1 MSCGIKCFLFSIII
15 ILGGCKDG
23 DGIAGEVIVDDD
35 IPGEVD
41 TGLDETEDDSDDLT
55 VLDPSISYLIASES
69 ILRTGLIARE
79 LRDGMDLDDVSVSYE
94 SNFQFLLSNNTPRT
108 LVHPVVQIGDLFYTI
123 EHTVEAFSTITVK
136 SPVSISDT
144 TILIYEETPFF
155 RVKINSFNTNTNDDT
170 TLDATAAQIESFTK
184 EIVGYRVINNY
195 FPYVNQATTYLLK
208 RSGLL
213 PTLSTKENRIPNKS
227 YDCGFDHS
235 TPMLRYSDSDSAT
248 EKLFSL
254 LNHKPN
260 SHYEARYVDGLVYG
274 MATVGNGWLS
284 VVDKVLYKKGQITPN
299 DIYLHEKHHNHGF
312 NHGGGMTYGWP
323 DISEAYIR
331 KADYSFFE
339 DPELLATSLVTKHSA
354 QFLPNGTVQID
365 IRWFHKDKDKE
376 QTLNNFLFIS
386 GNKMVINEIGYVNQ
400 DGSITPVG
408 FDNQYDNRLITIS
421 EDNMHIKTTH
431 FNEINNLEMPIGLYI
446 NASRPLESK
455 YELLMLAGDDDKLHG
470 NLKIDLSYL
479 GVEDEDGKRV
489 VFIEREVQKT
499 EEGKY
504 VDEERLYLPEEAKLY
519 CESKGL
525 VLGMLDAYKSGALL
539 RFQYKYLPYS
549 SMVGISPEK
558 GTPVAILSKSSYKP
572 NASNYTDKGSLIVCA
587 KPD

>member
-1 MSCGIKCFLFSIII
+1 MSGGIKCFLCSIII
-15 ILGGCKDG
+15 LLGGCNDG
-23 DGIAGEVIVDDD
+23 DVIVDDD
-35 IPGEVD
+35 IAGEVD
-41 TGLDETEDDSDDLT
+41 TGVGETENDSDDL
-55 VLDPSISYLIASES
+55 VVPDPSVSYLIPSES
-69 ILRTGLIARE
+69 ILRTELIARE
-79 LRDGMDLDDVSVSYE
+79 LRDGMDLDDVSVSYDN
-94 SNFQFLLSNNTPRT
+94 NFQFLLSNNTPRT
-108 LVHPVVQIGDLFYTI
+108 LVHPVVQMGDVFYTI
-123 EHTVEAFSTITVK
+123 EKTVEAFSTITVR
-136 SPVSISDT
+136 SPVSISDAA
-144 TILIYEETPFF
+144 ILFYEETPFF

-170 TLDATAAQIESFTK
+170 TLDATAVQIESFTK
-184 EIVGYRVINNY
+184 EIVGYRVVNNY
-195 FPYVNQATTYLLK
+195 FSYVNHATTFLLK
-208 RSGLL
+208 RAGLL
-213 PTLSTKENRIPNKS
+213 PALSTKENRISNKS

-312 NHGGGMTYGWP
+312 NHSGGMTYGWP
-323 DISEAYIR
+323 DKSEAYIR

-339 DPELLATSLVTKHSA
+339 NPGLLATPLVTKQNA
-354 QFLPNGTVQID
+354 RLLPDGTVQID

-400 DGSITPVG
+400 DGSTTSVD
-408 FDNQYDNRLITIS
+408 FDNQFDNQLITIS
-421 EDNMHIKTTH
+421 EDKIHIKTTH
-431 FNEINNLEMPIGLYI
+431 FDEINSLEMPIGLYI

-455 YELLMLAGDDDKLHG
+455 YELLMLAGDDDKVHG
-470 NLKIDLSYL
+470 NLKIDLSFL

-489 VFIEREVQKT
+489 VFIEREGQKT

-504 VDEERLYLPEEAKLY
+504 VDEEQLYLPEEAKLY

-525 VLGMLDAYKSGALL
+525 ELGILDAYKSSALMS
-539 RFQYKYLPYS
+539 FQHKYLPYS

-558 GTPVAILSKSSYKP
+558 GTPVAILSTSSYKP

>member
-1 MSCGIKCFLFSIII
+1 MTSGMKCFFYSIII
-15 ILGGCKDG
+15 LLGGCKESD
-23 DGIAGEVIVDDD
+23 VIVNNDTASD
-35 IPGEVD
+35 VD
-41 TGLDETEDDSDDLT
+41 TSVSEKEDDSEDL
-55 VLDPSISYLIASES
+55 VVPEPRVSYLIPSES
-69 ILRTGLIARE
+69 IIRTELILRE
-79 LRDGMDLDDVSVSYE
+79 LRDGMDLDDVTVSYV
-94 SNFQFLLSNNTPRT
+94 NNAQFILSNNTPRT
-108 LVHPVVQIGDLFYTI
+108 LAHPVVQMGGLFYTI
-123 EHTVEAFSTITVK
+123 DQVVEAFSTITVK
-136 SPVSISDT
+136 SPVSINDT
-144 TILIYEETPFF
+144 TMSFYEESPFF
-155 RVKINSFNTNTNDDT
+155 RVTINSFNTNTIDDT
-170 TLDATAAQIESFTK
+170 TLDANEVQIESFIK
-184 EIVGYRVINNY
+184 EIVGYRVVNNY
-195 FPYVNQATTYLLK
+195 FSYVNHATTYLLN
-208 RSGLL
+208 RAGLL
-213 PTLSTKENRIPNKS
+213 PALSTKENEISNKS

-235 TPMLRYSDSDSAT
+235 TPMLHYSDSSSVT

-312 NHGGGMTYGWP
+312 NHAGGMTYGWP
-323 DISEAYIR
+323 DKSEAYIR

-339 DPELLATSLVTKHSA
+339 DPGLLATPLVTKQNA
-354 QFLPNGTVQID
+354 RLLPDGTVQID

-386 GNKMVINEIGYVNQ
+386 GNKMIINEIGYVNQ
-400 DGSITPVG
+400 DASTTSVDFDSQ
-408 FDNQYDNRLITIS
+408 FDNQLITIS
-421 EDNMHIKTTH
+421 EDKIHIKTTH
-431 FNEINNLEMPIGLYI
+431 FDKINSSEMPIGLYV

-455 YELLMLAGDDDKLHG
+455 YELLMLAGDDDKVHG
-470 NLKIDLSYL
+470 NFKIDLSYL

-489 VFIEREVQKT
+489 VFIEREGQKT

-504 VDEERLYLPEEAKLY
+504 IDGKRLYLPEEAKLY

-525 VLGMLDAYKSGALL
+525 ELGILDAYKSSALMS
-539 RFQYKYLPYS
+539 FQHKYLPYS

-558 GTPVAILSKSSYKP
+558 GTPVAILSTSSYKP